1 MSDAND
7 TTELTP
13 PGSADETAEG
23 AVPEGGDAASATGEP
38 AAAPAENAD
47 SADAP
52 GPRAPRARRPTMPPA
67 ELRAALEAILFA
79 SGEPVK
85 REDLYEAFDEEG
97 AEAVDAELAA
107 IEASFK
113 EREGGFLLEKAAGG
127 YRFATRAELDPH
139 LRKFF
144 ARKNEGRLSMA
155 ALETLAIIAYRQP
168 MTLPE
173 INDIRSVN
181 STGVIRTLLDRKMIK
196 IAGRKNVVGSP
207 FLYKTTKEFLIH
219 FGLESIQDLPRLE
232 EFTEILG
239 ENLAEELLTAATAEE
254 DILALEPGEAGAD
267 EDEERTSLE
276 AEEEALRLDGSL
288 NDLVAG
294 DEEAIDDTAAGEA
307 DVSDAE
313 GADSA
318 QDALESDASERD

>member
-1 MSDAND
+1 
-7 TTELTP
+7 
-13 PGSADETAEG
+13 
-23 AVPEGGDAASATGEP
+23 
-38 AAAPAENAD
+38 
-47 SADAP
+47 
-52 GPRAPRARRPTMPPA
+52 
-67 ELRAALEAILFA
+67 
-79 SGEPVK
+79 
-85 REDLYEAFDEEG
+85 
-97 AEAVDAELAA
+97 
-107 IEASFK
+107 
-113 EREGGFLLEKAAGG
+113 
-127 YRFATRAELDPH
+127 
-139 LRKFF
+139 
-144 ARKNEGRLSMA
+144 
-155 ALETLAIIAYRQP
+155 
-168 MTLPE
+168 
-173 INDIRSVN
+173 
-181 STGVIRTLLDRKMIK
+181 LDRKMIK